1 MKKKIVL
8 GMVAKIYGG
17 LITLLLLFAFA
28 PKLFGSWDTIGSI
41 PSGIMNWYDNPTGFF
56 ITYIIGY
63 IIVWFRPLWGA
74 CVMGFGVLLFFAINA
89 TNIPFLVLFLL
100 PVLSV
105 AVLYL
110 IYWNVSK
117 KATDD

>member
-28 PKLFGSWDTIGSI
+28 PKLFGSMDSLGSI
-41 PSGIMNWYDNPTGFF
+41 PGDIMNWYDNPTGFF
-56 ITYIIGY
+56 ILYLVGY
-63 IIVWFRPLWGA
+63 IIVWLRPLWGA
-74 CVMGFGVLLFFAINA
+74 CVMAFAALLFLAINP